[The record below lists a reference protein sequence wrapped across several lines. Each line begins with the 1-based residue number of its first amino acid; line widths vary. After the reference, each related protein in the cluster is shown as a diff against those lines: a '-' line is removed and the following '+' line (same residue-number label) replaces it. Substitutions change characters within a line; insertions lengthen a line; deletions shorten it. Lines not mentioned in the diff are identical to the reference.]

1 MIHRLTG
8 KIDVEVGKQYATLF
22 SCKSGTWLLQLY
34 SVMNKI
40 FGKPLQPRKII
51 DNPSDDSL
59 RAWALQHGGVIT
71 EFGNLSVITR
81 VRHRMAKLTEVIMG
95 EPDPDDL
102 ELINNVLDYLKGKE
116 VIMLDRTM
124 CMTPGFK
131 KSCRLYV
138 TAEYAR
144 LPLMWGNTLFLPE
157 GKEPD
162 FVSIA
167 VPEWEEK
174 RVLVFPEMG
183 LTIILGSDYKGEQKK
198 AMLRQV
204 MYWAKTEG
212 NLGLHAASKILRVKR
227 DDQLR
232 DFGFLLFG
240 LSGTGKTSLSCHSHW
255 LGFPETVV
263 IRQDDVVILKRDG
276 TAVGTEDSF
285 YIKTESLEPGSQP
298 LLYAAA
304 LSPRAIL
311 ENVCVSRETGTVDFF
326 NSDLTSNGR
335 AMVKRRDI
343 AFTDDQIDIGKIDFI
358 LFITRRHDILPP
370 VVRLTPEWAAAAFML
385 GESVE
390 TSAGDPAEAGKALRV
405 VGTNP
410 FIVGSHAEEGNMFL
424 SILRQNPGIQCF
436 VLNTG
441 NVGGMVR
448 GQKITV
454 KDSVKII
461 EMIAKDKIIWRWD
474 DFWGYDVPSEIP
486 GVDLER
492 FEPRNYY
499 SDEQK
504 ERLSHDLKT
513 ERLGWLSQFPSL
525 DQDILNAVKR

>member
-1 MIHRLTG
+1 MDKILG
-8 KIDVEVGKQYATLF
+8 KSFL
-22 SCKSGTWLLQLY
+22 
-34 SVMNKI
+34 
-40 FGKPLQPRKII
+40 PRKII
-51 DNPSDDSL
+51 DNPSEESL
-59 RAWALQHGGVIT
+59 REWALQHGGVIT
-71 EFGNLSVITR
+71 EFGNLSVTTR
-81 VRHRMAKLTEVIMG
+81 VRNRIAKLTEIIMDQ
-95 EPDPDDL
+95 PDPEDV
-102 ELINNVLDYLKGKE
+102 ELIHKVLDYLKSKE
-116 VIMLDRTM
+116 VIMLDRVM
-124 CMTPGFK
+124 CTAPGFK
-131 KSCRLYV
+131 RSCRLYV

-144 LPLMWGNTLFLPE
+144 LPLMWGNTLFPPE

-174 RVLVFPEMG
+174 KVLVFPEMG

-204 MYWAKTEG
+204 MYWAKKEG
-212 NLGLHAASKILRVKR
+212 NLGLHAASKILRVMKGG
-227 DDQLR
+227 QLR

-255 LGFPETVV
+255 LGFPESVV

-276 TAVGTEDSF
+276 SAVGTEDSF
-285 YIKTESLEPGSQP
+285 YIKTEGLEPGSQP

-311 ENVCVSRETGTVDFF
+311 ENVFVEPETGKVDFF
-326 NSDLTSNGR
+326 DSRLTSNGR

-343 AFTDDQIDIGKIDFI
+343 AFTDNQVDLGKVDFI
-358 LFITRRHDILPP
+358 IFITRRHDILPP
-370 VVRLTPEWAAAAFML
+370 IIRLSQEWAAAAFML

-390 TSAGDPAEAGKALRV
+390 TSAGDPAEAGKSLRV

-410 FIVGSHAEEGNMFL
+410 FIVGSLAEEGNMFL
-424 SILRQNPGIQCF
+424 HILRENPDIQCF

-448 GQKITV
+448 GQKITI

-461 EMIAKDKIIWRWD
+461 EMIARDKIKWGKD
-474 DFWGYDVPSEIP
+474 DFWGYEVPLEIP
-486 GVDLER
+486 GVELDRFDLK
-492 FEPRNYY
+492 NYY
-499 SDEQK
+499 SDDQIEQLSDQLK
-504 ERLSHDLKT
+504 RERLS
-513 ERLGWLSQFPSL
+513 WLSQFPGL
-525 DQDILNAVKR
+525 NQDIMVAIKP

>member
-1 MIHRLTG
+1 M
-8 KIDVEVGKQYATLF
+8 E
-22 SCKSGTWLLQLY
+22 
-34 SVMNKI
+34 I
-40 FGKPLQPRKII
+40 FGKSFQPGKII
-51 DNPSDDSL
+51 DNPSDESL
-59 RAWALQHGGVIT
+59 REWALQHGGLIT
-71 EFGNLSVITR
+71 EFGNLSVISR
-81 VRHRMAKLTEVIMG
+81 VRHRMAKVTEVIMG
-95 EPDPDDL
+95 DPDPDDL
-102 ELINNVLDYLKGKE
+102 ELVDSVLDYLKGRE

-144 LPLMWGNTLFLPE
+144 LPLMWGNTLFPPE

-162 FVSIA
+162 FISLA

-174 RVLVFPEMG
+174 RVLVFPEIG
-183 LTIILGSDYKGEQKK
+183 LTIVLGSDYKGEQKK

-204 MYWAKTEG
+204 MYWAKKQG
-212 NLGLHAASKILRVKR
+212 SLGLHAASKILRVMR
-227 DDQLR
+227 GNQLR

-263 IRQDDVVILKRDG
+263 IRQDDVVILNKDG
-276 TAVGTEDSF
+276 TAIGTEDSF
-285 YIKTESLEPGSQP
+285 YIKTEGLEPGSQP

-311 ENVCVSRETGTVDFF
+311 ENVLVDPHTGKVDFF
-326 NSDLTSNGR
+326 DSTLTSNGR
-335 AMVKRRDI
+335 GMVKRRDI
-343 AFTDDQIDIGKIDFI
+343 AFSDDQIDLGKVDFI
-358 LFITRRHDILPP
+358 IFITRRHDILPP
-370 VVRLTPEWAAAAFML
+370 VVRLSPEWAAAAFML

-424 SILRQNPGIQCF
+424 GILRENPGIQCF
-436 VLNTG
+436 ILNTG

-454 KDSVKII
+454 RDSVKIV
-461 EMIAKDKIIWRWD
+461 EMIARDKIMWQRD
-474 DFWGYDVPSEIP
+474 DFWGYDIPSEIP
-486 GVDLER
+486 GVALER
-492 FEPRNYY
+492 FEPGNYY
-499 SDEQK
+499 SNEQLEQLSYDLK
-504 ERLSHDLKT
+504 RERLD
-513 ERLGWLSQFPSL
+513 WLTQFQSL
-525 DQDILNAVKR
+525 NPDILNVVKR